1 MTTMTSRTDYSTQTP
16 MMSTLFSGQYL
27 RNHWTLDIGVLG
39 YIGIVWPKE
48 HSPKVRSF
56 PPGTLCIYIYIYTY
70 IYTHTHMCVCVYKL
84 RCKYDQQ
91 TQKCIRIKINCITLS
106 IRAKNET
113 LRQIYFT
120 LTFAYMIYG
129 NLSERSVYCTVTR
142 LLYISYL
149 CDGVWVE
156 LITGFGIFLWPLS
169 LCITSKR
176 LILGNQAYKRNI
188 KKYSV
193 SCSDQQI
200 FMMNY
205 LWLLPCL

>member
-1 MTTMTSRTDYSTQTP
+1 
-16 MMSTLFSGQYL
+16 
-27 RNHWTLDIGVLG
+27 
-39 YIGIVWPKE
+39 
-48 HSPKVRSF
+48 
-56 PPGTLCIYIYIYTY
+56 
-70 IYTHTHMCVCVYKL
+70 MCVCVYKL

-149 CDGVWVE
+149 CDGV
-156 LITGFGIFLWPLS
+156 
-169 LCITSKR
+169 
-176 LILGNQAYKRNI
+176 
-188 KKYSV
+188 
-193 SCSDQQI
+193 
-200 FMMNY
+200 
-205 LWLLPCL
+205 